1 VCVIPEAVAGGTFLP
16 MQLLSSDPDPFRSP
30 TAERIYR
37 LTAMADRASV
47 IPLLIYHGTHEWWIP
62 AAGAR
67 ALYREQCAL
76 GAVMA
81 YREVFGEH
89 VSAAL
94 LGFPVAL
101 DWLDRRLR
109 GEPAVDECRR

>member
-1 VCVIPEAVAGGTFLP
+1 
-16 MQLLSSDPDPFRSP
+16 
-30 TAERIYR
+30 
-37 LTAMADRASV
+37 MADRASV

-89 VSAAL
+89 ISAAL